1 MNLIY
6 KLNLRE
12 RVIIGGL
19 ILILVGFFLY
29 SLIIAPQLLNLKAVR
44 KQLLIQSRFLQS
56 KKERINQL
64 LILKQK
70 YNALQKRAG
79 ESNQRFFVD
88 DEAVSFLKS
97 LNNLV
102 EQETRNNLVL
112 IKPLSEKIISESPL
126 GRTRMRYKISDVQ
139 IVN

>member
-44 KQLLIQSRFLQS
+44 KQLFIQSRFLQS
-56 KKERINQL
+56 KENRIKQL

-88 DEAVSFLKS
+88 DIF
-97 LNNLV
+97 
-102 EQETRNNLVL
+102 
-112 IKPLSEKIISESPL
+112 
-126 GRTRMRYKISDVQ
+126 
-139 IVN
+139 